1 MGSAGFFVG
10 LFGTAC
16 HVRLRKHPYL
26 SHGHGSIAVSET
38 EPNCSHYYY
47 KIFFGTSVVRGA
59 VHSRFLE
66 KMDKLA
72 SGYIL
77 AFAAGAGSAVGLLM
91 LIQQR
96 SSGGGGSS
104 SDSGAGS
111 SAGVGSGS
119 SGQMKKNND
128 NVTSAQNVMV
138 QVRPQD
144 TLLCCVPP
152 L

>member
-26 SHGHGSIAVSET
+26 GHGHGSIAVSET

-47 KIFFGTSVVRGA
+47 IDFFWYEFRSWCSSFTI
-59 VHSRFLE
+59 LE